1 MVGKYG
7 SMLPLLF
14 LLQIQM
20 EYEANGL
27 FLKSVEHWVL
37 QCYLSILLSPLARSL
52 QYIDAYDI
60 LQLLS
65 EVTKPCWTC
74 ACCSV
79 STAFGVLSL
88 FRKHWSDRFLDPNT
102 LPKLKILF
110 LVLLIRGSLCL
121 WSQQMRCMSCPD
133 FWMLSFCSN
142 VLVI

>member
-1 MVGKYG
+1 MGQCCPCSSYFKFKWNMKLNG
-7 SMLPLLF
+7 S
-14 LLQIQM
+14 
-20 EYEANGL
+20 
-27 FLKSVEHWVL
+27 FLKSVERWVL
-37 QCYLSILLSPLARSL
+37 QCYLSILLCPLARSL
-52 QYIDAYDI
+52 KYIDAYDI
-60 LQLLS
+60 LKLLS

-74 ACCSV
+74 ACCWV

-88 FRKHWSDRFLDPNT
+88 FRKHWSDRFLAPNT

-142 VLVI
+142 LLVI